1 VQNVLSEKVSKMKA
15 ENPNR
20 KVGIIA
26 FESAL
31 NVIGDGSK

>member
-1 VQNVLSEKVSKMKA
+1 MKV

-31 NVIGDGSK
+31 NIVGDGSK